1 MNRLDEDLDYI
12 DVDKGQ
18 YDALMAHHARR
29 NPAYAASGR
38 EPCCP
43 RCGYACTGTGCHCQ
57 QESAGGLRKNPAPD
71 TKYRLQDKRKVLAVL
86 AQAKTQ
92 GGASYLHSVYPQV
105 SSRAIHAL
113 LAGQYVANGNDIVV
127 VG

>member
-1 MNRLDEDLDYI
+1 MTHLDEDLEYI

-38 EPCCP
+38 DPCCP
-43 RCGYACTGTGCHCQ
+43 RCGYACTGAGCHCQ
-57 QESAGGLRKNPAPD
+57 QGSVVGLRKNPAPD
-71 TKYRLQDKRKVLAVL
+71 TQYRLQDKRKVLAVL
-86 AQAKTQ
+86 AQAKSRGQ
-92 GGASYLHSVYPQV
+92 GTYLRSVYPTL
-105 SSRAIHAL
+105 SHRAIAAL
-113 LAGQYVANGNDIVV
+113 LAGQYVVNGNDIVV